1 MKGRRC
7 TIKYQ
12 WLKEYQDLKEEM
24 ETLRWKIEKSETE
37 LERWLIGGDLSKVR
51 ITRDSRAA
59 HLESEIER
67 LKCFLGEKELAEEAL
82 IIMVG
87 HFRGLDNIILKMKYI
102 DGKTLKEI
110 ANELGYSY
118 QHIVNKH
125 ASVVNTI
132 KLIES
137 IN

>member
-1 MKGRRC
+1 M
-7 TIKYQ
+7 
-12 WLKEYQDLKEEM
+12 D
-24 ETLRWKIEKSETE
+24 TLRWKIQKSEIE
-37 LERWLIGGDLSKVR
+37 LNRWMIGGDLSNIR
-51 ITRDSRAA
+51 IERDSRASR
-59 HLESEIER
+59 LEEEIER

-82 IIMVG
+82 IIMVS

-102 DGKTLKEI
+102 DGKSLKEI

-125 ASVVNTI
+125 ASIVNTI